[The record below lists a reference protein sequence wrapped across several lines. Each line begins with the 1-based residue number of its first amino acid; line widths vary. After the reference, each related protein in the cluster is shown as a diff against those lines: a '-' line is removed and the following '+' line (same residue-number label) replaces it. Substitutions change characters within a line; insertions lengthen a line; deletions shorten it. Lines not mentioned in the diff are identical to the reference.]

1 MFMHRPLYP
10 VEKVLWY
17 KLDGWIGGLRA
28 GFHLVAKGISLPQL
42 GINPLPF
49 SKQLRFNVI
58 YAFLFSMT
66 TFHGVANVE
75 PPVNSPVPLCIS
87 PNNSDRVG
95 CCTELNKRRLEQC
108 DKCVPY
114 I

>member
-1 MFMHRPLYP
+1 MGELM
-10 VEKVLWY
+10 
-17 KLDGWIGGLRA
+17 DLRA
-28 GFHLVAKGISLPQL
+28 GFYLVAKGISLSQL
-42 GINPLPF
+42 GINPLT
-49 SKQLRFNVI
+49 FNVI
-58 YAFLFSMT
+58 YAFLFSLT
-66 TFHGVANVE
+66 TLHDVANVE
-75 PPVNSPVPLCIS
+75 PPANSPVQLCIS